1 MVEKPGSPLLAG
13 LAPNDPFKS
22 PNCPK
27 DNCPIT
33 KEPCRGKCSTEN
45 IIYTATCNICED
57 KQIHENTSPET
68 IVHRQYLGETSRTL
82 RIRAAQHKND
92 LLRCASNR
100 HLEEGTSWM
109 WDHHVSQHGPHIP
122 IDPQDYSFK
131 VLSTFKDPM
140 TRQIQEASRIQLAL
154 EGGLHIDSKGSK
166 IPVVSLNRKNEYFQH
181 RKRKDYE

>member
-1 MVEKPGSPLLAG
+1 MTKNSTLAKKLRETLIQFPGPKGTIIKVVEKPGSPLLAS

-57 KQIHENTSPET
+57 KQIHENTSLET
-68 IVHRQYLGETSRTL
+68 IVHRQYLGETSKTL

-92 LLRCASNR
+92 LIRCASN
-100 HLEEGTSWM
+100 
-109 WDHHVSQHGPHIP
+109 
-122 IDPQDYSFK
+122 
-131 VLSTFKDPM
+131 
-140 TRQIQEASRIQLAL
+140 
-154 EGGLHIDSKGSK
+154 
-166 IPVVSLNRKNEYFQH
+166 
-181 RKRKDYE
+181 